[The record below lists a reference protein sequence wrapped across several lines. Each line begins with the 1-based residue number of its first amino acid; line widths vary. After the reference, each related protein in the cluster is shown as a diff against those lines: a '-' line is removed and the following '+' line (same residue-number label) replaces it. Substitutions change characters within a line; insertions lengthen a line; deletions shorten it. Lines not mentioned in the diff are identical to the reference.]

1 MKKGEFLLNL
11 KNKQCFRE
19 MLTAE
24 MNAVGMRSVQS
35 GGDADTL
42 IATNAVDIANS
53 KPKVVIGKDTN
64 FLILLIS
71 LVNEKRYRIVF
82 HSFQT
87 NIQK

>member
-87 NIQK
+87 NI

>member
-87 NIQK
+87 NL

>member
-1 MKKGEFLLNL
+1 
-11 KNKQCFRE
+11 

-87 NIQK
+87 NI

>member
-24 MNAVGMRSVQS
+24 MNTVGMRSVQS

-53 KPKVVIGKDTN
+53 KPKVVIAKDTN

-87 NIQK
+87 NI

>member
-1 MKKGEFLLNL
+1 MKKDECLLNL

-24 MNAVGMRSVQS
+24 MNTVGMRSVQS

-53 KPKVVIGKDTN
+53 KLKVVIGKDTN

-87 NIQK
+87 NI